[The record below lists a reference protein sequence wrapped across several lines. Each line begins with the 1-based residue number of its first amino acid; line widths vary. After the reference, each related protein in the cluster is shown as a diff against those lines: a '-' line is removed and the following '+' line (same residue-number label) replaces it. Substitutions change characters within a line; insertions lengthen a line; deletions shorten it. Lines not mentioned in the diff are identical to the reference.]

1 MRRYGFEDRG
11 RDGEGQAEYAAAM
24 ESIGAGELVKV
35 SGDGPELDGIVFDT
49 PSNSKAIVAVVDRE
63 RGPVFRT
70 VHPRTL
76 TARAEESP
84 DDRALRLLVRRT
96 PPPVHGAARAGSA
109 GGHGRTGHRRGAAHR
124 PTGK

>member
-1 MRRYGFEDRG
+1 
-11 RDGEGQAEYAAAM
+11 M

-35 SGDGPELDGIVFDT
+35 ADDGPELDGIVFDT
-49 PSNSKAIVAVVDRE
+49 PSSSKVIVAVVDRA

-76 TARAEESP
+76 SARTAESR
-84 DDRALRLLVRRT
+84 DDRALRLLLRRT
-96 PPPVHGAARAGSA
+96 PPPVHGAARAGSSSGRGA
-109 GGHGRTGHRRGAAHR
+109 DGHPRGAAHR